1 MSTKHTPETRA
12 KRLKEI
18 TKAMKSKD
26 LHPMERRRLASEL
39 GGLRGA
45 GSLARRM
52 AAIKGNHVR
61 HGKSWLA

>member
-1 MSTKHTPETRA
+1 MRKHTPESRE

-18 TKAMKSKD
+18 DKLLKKKD
-26 LHPMERRRLASEL
+26 LLPTERRSLSSEL

-52 AAIKGNHVR
+52 AGIKANAIR
-61 HGKSWLA
+61 HGKDW

>member
-1 MSTKHTPETRA
+1 MTKHTPESRS

-18 TKAMKSKD
+18 EKLLKKKD
-26 LHPMERRRLASEL
+26 LHPTERRSLSSEL

-52 AAIKGNHVR
+52 AGIKANNIR
-61 HGKSWLA
+61 HGRDW

>member
-1 MSTKHTPETRA
+1 MTKHTPESRE

-18 TKAMKSKD
+18 EKLLKIKD
-26 LHPMERRRLASEL
+26 LHPTERRNLSSEL

-52 AAIKGNHVR
+52 AGIKANNIR
-61 HGKSWLA
+61 HGRDW

>member
-18 TKAMKSKD
+18 NKAMKVKD
-26 LHPMERRRLASEL
+26 LHPTEKRKLASEL

-52 AAIKGNHVR
+52 AGIKANAVR
-61 HGKSWLA
+61 HGRNW